1 MAVIEL
7 IRNRAPRWS
16 ALTWIIIACAA
27 VFVIVRIAA
36 ATGASAA
43 GGSMA
48 QTLVDRLALSSDAA
62 ALMSRPWTPLTYMF
76 THYEVMHLIF
86 NMLWLYWFGTLLL
99 TVFSGTRLMAVYLT
113 GGLAGAATYLLF
125 GLTASLTAPH
135 SMVGASA
142 AVLAVVAA
150 TAVALPRL
158 RINLML
164 IGPVEVRWIALAIV
178 ALDAAA
184 IGGTSIGAHIAHLAG
199 AAAGVLFMIMI
210 RRTATSRPGTVR
222 HRPEN
227 TSGRVGTD
235 DRKQLDMLL
244 DKIRISGYASLTAEE
259 RRTLFEIS
267 RK

>member
-1 MAVIEL
+1 
-7 IRNRAPRWS
+7 
-16 ALTWIIIACAA
+16 
-27 VFVIVRIAA
+27 
-36 ATGASAA
+36 
-43 GGSMA
+43 
-48 QTLVDRLALSSDAA
+48 
-62 ALMSRPWTPLTYMF
+62 MSRPWTPFTYMF

-164 IGPVEVRWIALAIV
+164 IGPVEIRWIALAIV

-199 AAAGVLFMIMI
+199 AAS
-210 RRTATSRPGTVR
+210 RRPVYDQDTPNGHIPTGTVD
-222 HRPEN
+222 
-227 TSGRVGTD
+227 T
-235 DRKQLDMLL
+235 K
-244 DKIRISGYASLTAEE
+244 A
-259 RRTLFEIS
+259 
-267 RK
+267 